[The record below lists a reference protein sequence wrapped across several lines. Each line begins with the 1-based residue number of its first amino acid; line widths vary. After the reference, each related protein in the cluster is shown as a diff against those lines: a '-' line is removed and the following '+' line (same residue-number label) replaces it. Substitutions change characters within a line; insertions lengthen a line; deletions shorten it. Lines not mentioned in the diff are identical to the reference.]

1 MFVYNGFQKFLIFA
15 ELRRPYI
22 EIGVKSEVLDLSKR
36 RDSVETRNTPSPYNT
51 SKSTDD
57 SPNARHS
64 ECNSSDYIHTDIMS
78 ERLAMEVS
86 YNSIPNMISRSRSPY
101 NRSLSPIGE
110 NNSSQN
116 ILPIPNI
123 YSATQL
129 NPFLLQSAVL
139 QKDLIQAKNFKNI
152 FEANSNLL
160 ISEQNHSIP
169 TNIKHTRPFKAYPTA
184 SVGSATVFD
193 NESANKYALFRKRM
207 LEQITASGGRIV
219 TTNTK
224 RTRSTSRS
232 SVDSHPSIES
242 SSHIDTT
249 NLNNANAA
257 KTKDRHITNNNNVV
271 SNSNSSV
278 SEKDESYYER
288 RRKNNAAAKKSRD
301 RRRFKEDEIAI
312 RAAFL
317 ERENL
322 ELKFE
327 NAALRKQLAFYEA
340 AATS

>member
-1 MFVYNGFQKFLIFA
+1 MGIA
-15 ELRRPYI
+15 
-22 EIGVKSEVLDLSKR
+22 VKSEVLDLSKR

-57 SPNARHS
+57 SPNTRHHS
-64 ECNSSDYIHTDIMS
+64 ECNSSDYIHTDMMS
-78 ERLAMEVS
+78 ERLAMEMS
-86 YNSIPNMISRSRSPY
+86 YNPFPNIIGRSRSPGF
-101 NRSLSPIGE
+101 NRSLSPIRE
-110 NNSSQN
+110 SSSTQK

-123 YSATQL
+123 YSAAQL

-139 QKDLIQAKNFKNI
+139 QKDLIHAKNFKNM
-152 FEANSNLL
+152 FEPNQNLM
-160 ISEQNHSIP
+160 INEPNHTMP
-169 TNIKHTRPFKAYPTA
+169 TTIKHTRPFKAYPNT
-184 SVGSATVFD
+184 SVSSATVYD
-193 NESANKYALFRKRM
+193 NESATKYALFRKQI
-207 LEQITASGGRIV
+207 LGQITANGNRIIS
-219 TTNTK
+219 TSTK

-232 SVDSHPSIES
+232 SVESHPSIES

-249 NLNNANAA
+249 NTNSANM
-257 KTKDRHITNNNNVV
+257 TKSPEQSMPNNNNVV

-278 SEKDESYYER
+278 SEKDESYRER

-327 NAALRKQLAFYEA
+327 NAALRKQLAFYEG
-340 AATS
+340 ATTS

>member
-1 MFVYNGFQKFLIFA
+1 M
-15 ELRRPYI
+15 RRSYVNI
-22 EIGVKSEVLDLSKR
+22 SVKSEVLDLSKR

-78 ERLAMEVS
+78 ERLTMDVS
-86 YNSIPNMISRSRSPY
+86 YNPFNPNMIGRSRSPGF
-101 NRSLSPIGE
+101 NRSLSPIRE
-110 NNSSQN
+110 TNSSQN

-152 FEANSNLL
+152 FEANPNILL
-160 ISEQNHSIP
+160 TEANHRVTTSV
-169 TNIKHTRPFKAYPTA
+169 KHTRPFKAYPTA
-184 SVGSATVFD
+184 SVGSATVYD
-193 NESANKYALFRKRM
+193 NESATKYAMFRKQM
-207 LEQITASGGRIV
+207 LEQITANSGRIIS
-219 TTNTK
+219 TNK

-232 SVDSHPSIES
+232 SVESHPSIES
-242 SSHIDTT
+242 PSHIDTT
-249 NLNNANAA
+249 NTNHTNTA
-257 KTKDRHITNNNNVV
+257 KNKEQNIANNNNVV

>member
-1 MFVYNGFQKFLIFA
+1 MKIN
-15 ELRRPYI
+15 
-22 EIGVKSEVLDLSKR
+22 VKSEVLDLSKR

-64 ECNSSDYIHTDIMS
+64 ECNSSDFLNTDIIS
-78 ERLAMEVS
+78 DRLTREAT
-86 YNSIPNMISRSRSPY
+86 YNHYSSIIGRTRSPPF
-101 NRSLSPIGE
+101 NRSLSPITE
-110 NNSSQN
+110 TNPQN
-116 ILPIPNI
+116 ILPISNM
-123 YSATQL
+123 YSASNL

-139 QKDLIQAKNFKNI
+139 QKELVQANNFKNI
-152 FEANSNLL
+152 FETNSNLL
-160 ISEQNHSIP
+160 ISESNHSLCA
-169 TNIKHTRPFKAYPTA
+169 NIKNTRPFKAYPTTP
-184 SVGSATVFD
+184 VGSTAVLD
-193 NESANKYALFRKRM
+193 NESAAKYALFRKRM
-207 LEQITASGGRIV
+207 LEQITANGVRIS
-219 TTNTK
+219 TNNK

-232 SVDSHPSIES
+232 SVDSHASTEG
-242 SSHIDTT
+242 SSHIDTINT
-249 NLNNANAA
+249 NITNSI
-257 KTKDRHITNNNNVV
+257 KTKEHTITNNNNVV
-271 SNSNSSV
+271 SNSNTSIT
-278 SEKDESYYER
+278 EKDESYYER

>member
-1 MFVYNGFQKFLIFA
+1 M
-15 ELRRPYI
+15 RRPYI
-22 EIGVKSEVLDLSKR
+22 AVKSEVLDLSKR

-57 SPNARHS
+57 SPNARHHS
-64 ECNSSDYIHTDIMS
+64 ECNSSDYIHTDMMS
-78 ERLAMEVS
+78 ERLGMEVS
-86 YNSIPNMISRSRSPY
+86 YNPFPSMIGRSRSPGF
-101 NRSLSPIGE
+101 NRSLSPIRE
-110 NNSSQN
+110 SNSTQN

-123 YSATQL
+123 YSAAQL

-139 QKDLIQAKNFKNI
+139 QKDLIHAKNFKNM
-152 FEANSNLL
+152 FEANQNLL
-160 ISEQNHSIP
+160 INEPNHTVT

-184 SVGSATVFD
+184 SVGSATVYD
-193 NESANKYALFRKRM
+193 NESATKYALFRKQI
-207 LEQITASGGRIV
+207 LGQITNGNRIIS
-219 TTNTK
+219 TSTK

-242 SSHIDTT
+242 SPHIDTT
-249 NLNNANAA
+249 ITNSINM
-257 KTKDRHITNNNNVV
+257 TKNTEQNIANNNNVV

-278 SEKDESYYER
+278 SEKDESYRER

-301 RRRFKEDEIAI
+301 RRRYKEDEIAI

-340 AATS
+340 ATTS

>member
-1 MFVYNGFQKFLIFA
+1 MEI
-15 ELRRPYI
+15 RRPYMD
-22 EIGVKSEVLDLSKR
+22 IGVKAEVLDLSKR

-57 SPNARHS
+57 SPNARNHS
-64 ECNSSDYIHTDIMS
+64 ECNSSDYTHTDIMT
-78 ERLAMEVS
+78 ERLSMDVS
-86 YNSIPNMISRSRSPY
+86 YNHFPNIIGRSRSPGF
-101 NRSLSPIGE
+101 NRSLSPVRE
-110 NNSSQN
+110 TNAQN

-123 YSATQL
+123 YSAAQI

-152 FEANSNLL
+152 FETNPNLL
-160 ISEQNHSIP
+160 LSEP
-169 TNIKHTRPFKAYPTA
+169 TSLAANIKHTRPFKAYPTS
-184 SVGSATVFD
+184 SVYD
-193 NESANKYALFRKRM
+193 NDSANKYAMFRN
-207 LEQITASGGRIV
+207 QILGQISANGSRV
-219 TTNTK
+219 TSTK
-224 RTRSTSRS
+224 RTRSNSRS
-232 SVDSHPSIES
+232 SVESHPSVEGS
-242 SSHIDTT
+242 PHIDTT
-249 NLNNANAA
+249 NTNTSNSAKAKEQNISNN
-257 KTKDRHITNNNNVV
+257 NNNNVV
-271 SNSNSSV
+271 SNSSSV
-278 SEKDESYYER
+278 SDKDESYRER

-340 AATS
+340 ATTS